1 MADYDSNLIKP
12 VESLQNIS
20 GLAPVKHREERKRR
34 QQLHHEDN
42 EKDETTQDQEAQPE
56 KKSDVESDINTESIG
71 IDYCA

>member
-1 MADYDSNLIKP
+1 MADYESNLIKP
-12 VESLQNIS
+12 VKSLQTIA
-20 GLAPVKHREERKRR
+20 GLTPARQRDERKRR